1 MAAILPRGRW
11 VKSSLVEKH
20 LRILHCS
27 SIPVDTQRN
36 NNVIV
41 ASKRRHDV
49 VLTS

>member
-27 SIPVDTQRN
+27 SIPADTKRN

-41 ASKRRHDV
+41 ASKRHDV